1 MLEPVIS
8 VVVLFATVGAAYR
21 CMSEIRR
28 LHSANTW
35 GDFQVERVG
44 NRAELRIPG
53 SSWNAEIRD
62 LVRRFG
68 GQVQA

>member
-1 MLEPVIS
+1 MIS

-35 GDFQVERVG
+35 GGFEVERVG
-44 NRAELRIPG
+44 NRAQLTIPG
-53 SSWNAEIRD
+53 ANWNAEIRE